1 MKIKST
7 LIIESEDFMQKTGIV
22 RRIDEL
28 GRIVIPKEIRK
39 MLRIREGENLE
50 INVDETGNIILKKHM
65 VMGRIED
72 FAQILT
78 DSIYPYVKKNIMIT
92 DVDKII
98 AFSGPLKKIY
108 LQKEI
113 SESLITSLNRREM
126 LTEMHTKDISFIPNH
141 KESCT
146 YILRTILVNGDAV
159 GLIILFSDKEKVNE
173 MDEKILQIVSNFLER
188 QLTI

>member
-1 MKIKST
+1 
-7 LIIESEDFMQKTGIV
+7 MQKTGIV

-39 MLRIREGENLE
+39 TLRIREGENLE
-50 INVDETGNIILKKHM
+50 INVDENGNILLKKHM

-78 DSIYPYVKKNIMIT
+78 DSVYPYVKKNIMIT

-98 AFSGPLKKIY
+98 ACSGPSKKQY
-108 LQKEI
+108 LQKNI
-113 SESLITSLNRREM
+113 SEGLITSLQRREM
-126 LTEMHTKDISFIPNH
+126 LTETHLKEVSFIQNK
-141 KESCT
+141 KENCT
-146 YILRTILVNGDAV
+146 YIIRTILVNGDAV
-159 GLIILFSDKEKVNE
+159 GVVILFSTT
-173 MDEKILQIVSNFLER
+173 EKINDTDDKVIQIVANFLER

>member
-1 MKIKST
+1 
-7 LIIESEDFMQKTGIV
+7 MQKTGIV

-50 INVDETGNIILKKHM
+50 INVDENGNILLKKHM

-72 FAQILT
+72 YAQILT

-98 AFSGPLKKIY
+98 ACSGPLKKTY
-108 LQKEI
+108 LQKDI

-126 LTEMHTKDISFIPNH
+126 LTETHTKEISFIENQN
-141 KESCT
+141 ENCT

-159 GLIILFSDKEKVNE
+159 GLVILFSSEQKVNE
-173 MDEKILQIVSNFLER
+173 IDEKIIQIVTNFLER

>member
-1 MKIKST
+1 
-7 LIIESEDFMQKTGIV
+7 MQKTGIV

-39 MLRIREGENLE
+39 MLRSREGENLE
-50 INVDETGNIILKKHM
+50 INVDENGNILLKKHM

-72 FAQILT
+72 YAQSLT

-98 AFSGPLKKIY
+98 ACAGPLKKTY
-108 LQKEI
+108 LQKDI

-126 LTEMHTKDISFIPNH
+126 LTETHTKEISVIENQN
-141 KESCT
+141 ENCT

-159 GLIILFSDKEKVNE
+159 GLVILFSSEQKVNE
-173 MDEKILQIVSNFLER
+173 IDEKIIQIVTNFLER

>member
-1 MKIKST
+1 
-7 LIIESEDFMQKTGIV
+7 MQKTGIV

-50 INVDETGNIILKKHM
+50 INVDENGNILLKKHM

-72 FAQILT
+72 YAQILT

-98 AFSGPLKKIY
+98 ACSGPLKKTY
-108 LQKEI
+108 LQKDV

-126 LTEMHTKDISFIPNH
+126 LTETHTKEISFIENQS
-141 KESCT
+141 ENCT

-159 GLIILFSDKEKVNE
+159 GLVILFSSERKVNE
-173 MDEKILQIVSNFLER
+173 TDEKIIQIVTNFLER